1 MNNTVYE
8 YIKENPDS
16 SVKQISHYTELSED
30 SVRYQIKTLK
40 ETLIKSPGRPARFSI
55 NSEHLGVVNLEEEFE
70 EMKLEENEVDVIDV
84 AKELADIADL
94 EKAIKKDKPKRKI
107 LTSQAQLNKMVDNCW
122 VFEIKMEYSRNERYW
137 IFTKGEIQIKVKSKE
152 LPAIRT
158 NLSKW
163 IKENFNEI

>member
-55 NSEHLGVVNLEEEFE
+55 NSEHLGVVVNLEEEFE
-70 EMKLEENEVDVIDV
+70 KMKLEENEEVIDS
-84 AKELADIADL
+84 ELEADIEDL

>member
-16 SVKQISHYTELSED
+16 SVKQISHYTELTED

-55 NSEHLGVVNLEEEFE
+55 NSEHLGVVVNLEKEFE
-70 EMKLEENEVDVIDV
+70 EMKIET
-84 AKELADIADL
+84 DIADL
-94 EKAIKKDKPKRKI
+94 EEAIKKDKPKRKI
-107 LTSQAQLNKMVDNCW
+107 LTSQAQINKMVDHCW
-122 VFEIKMEYSRNERYW
+122 TFEITMEYSRNERYW

>member
-16 SVKQISHYTELSED
+16 SVKQISHYTELTED

-55 NSEHLGVVNLEEEFE
+55 NSEHLGVVVNLEEEFE
-70 EMKLEENEVDVIDV
+70 EMKIET
-84 AKELADIADL
+84 DIADL
-94 EKAIKKDKPKRKI
+94 EEAIKKDKPKRKI
-107 LTSQAQLNKMVDNCW
+107 LTSQAQLNKMVDSCW
-122 VFEIKMEYSRNERYW
+122 DSKVKMKYSREERYW
-137 IFTKGEIQIKVKSKE
+137 IFTKGSSWTEGEIQIKVKSKE
-152 LPAIRT
+152 LPDIRT